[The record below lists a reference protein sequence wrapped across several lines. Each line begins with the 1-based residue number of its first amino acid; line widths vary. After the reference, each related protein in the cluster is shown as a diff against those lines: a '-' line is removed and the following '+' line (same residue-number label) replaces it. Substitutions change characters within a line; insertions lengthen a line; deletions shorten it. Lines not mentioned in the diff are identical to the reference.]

1 MYCVEIKL
9 QPTAALTFRMLPG
22 SILNIATYPFIPPT
36 SLSGFLRRLGMM
48 RAELDI
54 PETKINKENPFTY
67 LLPQRYT
74 TLGAYPSRFS
84 LRGIHKTYRK
94 GMREFNHDDFS
105 KIYSEGDRAN
115 FQLHTWEYLIVEE
128 LIGYVVTESAADLE
142 HIRDL
147 QDYGCYIGKEGYAFI
162 SEVSDVIRLEAQT
175 VAAYPS
181 TIVPMDDLLL
191 SGQLVGGCDIYNLY
205 RYQWLPAARNQSNQ
219 DGFFGT
225 QPTEVDGFIP
235 FVGAYF
241 PKQLGNPPRIDY
253 YTDGDDIFIPV
264 ATVNLLGGETY
275 APSL

>member
-22 SILNIATYPFIPPT
+22 SILNIATYPFLPPT
-36 SLSGFLRRLGMM
+36 SLSGYLRRLGIM

-67 LLPQRYT
+67 LLPQRYI
-74 TLGAYPSRFS
+74 TLGAHPNKSKLS
-84 LRGIHKTYRK
+84 GIHKTYRK

-115 FQLHTWEYLIVEE
+115 FQLHTWEYLITEE
-128 LIGYVVTESAADLE
+128 LIGYVITESATDLE

-147 QDYGCYIGKEGYAFI
+147 QNYGCYIGKEGYAFI
-162 SEVSDVIRLEAQT
+162 SEVSEVIELKTQRI
-175 VAAYPS
+175 AAYPS
-181 TIVPMDDLLL
+181 TLVTMDELIQ

-205 RYQWLPAARNQSNQ
+205 RYNWLPEAKNQSNQ

-225 QPTEVDGFIP
+225 QPTAVNGFIP
-235 FVGAYF
+235 FVAAYF
-241 PKQLGNPPRIDY
+241 PKQLGNPPTLDY
-253 YTDGDDIFIPV
+253 YTDSEEIFIPV
-264 ATVNLLGGETY
+264 DLVNLLGGKTY